1 MKVGIIGAGPRGI
14 LVTSQLFNQYKYNSD
29 QSEPLS
35 ITLFDP
41 YGVGGRVWRAD
52 QWDGL
57 IMNTPADQITLFTD
71 ESVSMTGKVFDGP
84 ALFEW
89 ASSEEAM
96 II

>member
-14 LVTSQLFNQYKYNSD
+14 LMVSQLFNQFKNRSD

-41 YGVGGRVWRAD
+41 YGIGGRVWRTD
-52 QWDGL
+52 QWEGL

-71 ESVSMTGKVFDGP
+71 
-84 ALFEW
+84 
-89 ASSEEAM
+89 
-96 II
+96 